1 MGIKSN
7 FNKFLQKKCGS
18 NVFVDTHISDFRFKK
33 IAIDTSLYL
42 FRYKAG
48 MGDRWL
54 SGFISLIS
62 LFRRN
67 HVHCVFILD
76 GQSPEEKKDEQKRRK
91 DDRTK
96 KDDLVSSY
104 EADLMNYYSTG
115 IISEQLATFVTKQN
129 IDIKDAEDTIRK
141 KRDQVVCI
149 GQVDFDLLKTLF
161 GIMNIP
167 YYTAPSEAEKFCS
180 KLCID
185 GLVDAVLSN
194 DTDCLVYAA
203 PVVLSKLNVLTGVC
217 CRIYN
222 ETLMNS
228 LAVTNEQFLDLCIM
242 CGTDYNK
249 NIASI
254 GSATAYKYIQT
265 HGTIE
270 NIRDAKSIDITS
282 LNHVRVREL
291 FATFDYYDMSHVPY
305 CGKPDFKALYSF
317 VIENKVQM
325 SIHSFKT
332 CFTNDNL
339 IFVE

>member
-7 FNKFLQKKCGS
+7 FNKFLQKKCS
-18 NVFVDTHISDFRFKK
+18 SDVFVDTHISDFRFKK
-33 IAIDTSLYL
+33 IAIDTTLYL

-54 SGFISLIS
+54 SGFMSLIA

-67 HVHCVFILD
+67 HVHCVFIFD
-76 GQSPEEKKDEQKRRK
+76 GQSPDEKKDEQKRRK

-104 EADLMNYYSTG
+104 ESDLMNYYSTG
-115 IISEQLATFVTKQN
+115 VVSEQLTNFLTKQN
-129 IDIKDAEDTIRK
+129 IDIKDAEDMIQK

-149 GQVDFDLLKTLF
+149 NQTDFDLLKKLF
-161 GIMNIP
+161 CIMDIP
-167 YYTAPSEAEKFCS
+167 HFSAPSEAEKFCS

-203 PVVLSKLNVLTGVC
+203 PIVLSKLNVSTGVC

-222 ETLMNS
+222 QTLLES
-228 LAVTNEQFLDLCIM
+228 LSVTNAQFLDLCIM

-254 GSATAYKYIQT
+254 GSSTAYKYIQT

-291 FATFDYYDMSHVPY
+291 FTVFDEYDVSHVPY

-317 VIENKVQM
+317 VLENKVQM
-325 SIHSFKT
+325 SIDSFKT
-332 CFTNDNL
+332 CFTKDNL
-339 IFVE
+339 KFF